1 MSEPQISENQIMQ
14 ANKENKQEASNIN
27 SLNDQNK
34 EIERNNPT
42 NNQESNEDLKIGQYM
57 LTPLQSIIL
66 NQKMPFGFKLET
78 EENILKSLEAS
89 KNQTKKYKNSSKHK
103 ERAGRDINRN
113 GGTMPKKRYQN
124 SNNGD
129 NNIPSNATPEMYN
142 LYKKCKKGLE
152 KIKESRYS
160 NSYYQSNNPDVPCLA
175 NIEKKV
181 NNYEYKN
188 LYDFIMDVRNIWGY
202 YFKLEENN
210 EITSKL
216 SDEWEKICGELEN
229 TNNDVSVKNIKKRT
243 EIIQK
248 ELDEYKDSG
257 TTKENLP
264 APVKKMNQQ
273 NSEYNKPMTVEEK
286 NQLGNNIRSLNKDQ
300 LKGIIKILSENN
312 SVPKSKYFE
321 FDIDKLSTKKLRELE
336 KYVKECLT
344 YNNNSKNLSN
354 NNNNTHAQNS
364 NNNKM
369 TNQKENQNNKN
380 YNNSN
385 NKGNNNQTSTQN
397 SLLKSNNKET
407 NKTQQDNKESTSAKK
422 LKQNN
427 KKTDKNNES
436 FSESESISS
445 DSSLSN

>member
-14 ANKENKQEASNIN
+14 ENKENKQESSNIN
-27 SLNDQNK
+27 SLNPQNK

-42 NNQESNEDLKIGQYM
+42 NNQEANEDLKIGQYI

-66 NQKMPFGFKLET
+66 NKKMPFGFKLET
-78 EENILKSLEAS
+78 EENILKSLETS
-89 KNQTKKYKNSSKHK
+89 KNQTKKYKNSSKNK
-103 ERAGRDINRN
+103 ERATKDIHRN
-113 GGTMPKKRYQN
+113 GGTIPKKRNQN
-124 SNNGD
+124 INSGD
-129 NNIPSNATPEMYN
+129 NNRPSNLTPEMFN
-142 LYKKCKKGLE
+142 LHKKCKKGLE
-152 KIKESRYS
+152 KIKECRYS

-202 YFKLEENN
+202 YFKLEQNN

-229 TNNDVSVKNIKKRT
+229 QNNDVSVKNIKKRT

-248 ELDEYKDSG
+248 ELDEYKDYG

-286 NQLGNNIRSLNKDQ
+286 NQLGNNIRSLNKEQ
-300 LKGIIKILSENN
+300 LKGIIRILSENN

-344 YNNNSKNLSN
+344 YNNNTKNIS
-354 NNNNTHAQNS
+354 NNNNTHAQNT
-364 NNNKM
+364 NNNKT

-380 YNNSN
+380 SN
-385 NKGNNNQTSTQN
+385 NKANITQASNQN
-397 SLLKSNNKET
+397 SLLKSNNKEI

-427 KKTDKNNES
+427 KKNEKNNES

>member
-14 ANKENKQEASNIN
+14 ANKENKQESSNIN
-27 SLNDQNK
+27 SLNPQNK

-42 NNQESNEDLKIGQYM
+42 NNQEANEDLKIGQYI

-66 NQKMPFGFKLET
+66 NKKMPFGFKLET
-78 EENILKSLEAS
+78 EENILKSLETS
-89 KNQTKKYKNSSKHK
+89 KNQTKKYKNSSKNK
-103 ERAGRDINRN
+103 ERATKDTHRN
-113 GGTMPKKRYQN
+113 GGTIPKKRNQN
-124 SNNGD
+124 INSGD
-129 NNIPSNATPEMYN
+129 NNRPSNLTPEMFN
-142 LYKKCKKGLE
+142 LHKKCKKGLE
-152 KIKESRYS
+152 KIKECRYS
-160 NSYYQSNNPDVPCLA
+160 NLYYQSNNPDVPCLA

-202 YFKLEENN
+202 YFKLEQNN
-210 EITSKL
+210 DITSKL

-229 TNNDVSVKNIKKRT
+229 QNNDVSVKNIKKRT

-248 ELDEYKDSG
+248 ELDEYKDYG

-286 NQLGNNIRSLNKDQ
+286 NQLGNNIRSLNKEQ
-300 LKGIIKILSENN
+300 LKGIIKILSESN

-344 YNNNSKNLSN
+344 YNNNTKNIPN
-354 NNNNTHAQNS
+354 NSNTHAQNT
-364 NNNKM
+364 NNNKT

-380 YNNSN
+380 SN
-385 NKGNNNQTSTQN
+385 NKANSTQASNQN
-397 SLLKSNNKET
+397 SLLKSNNKEI

-427 KKTDKNNES
+427 KKNEKNNES

>member
-14 ANKENKQEASNIN
+14 ANKENKQESSNIN
-27 SLNDQNK
+27 SLNPQNK

-42 NNQESNEDLKIGQYM
+42 NNQEAHEDFKIGQYI

-66 NQKMPFGFKLET
+66 NKKMPFGFKLET
-78 EENILKSLEAS
+78 EENILKSLETS
-89 KNQTKKYKNSSKHK
+89 KNQTKKYKNSSKNK
-103 ERAGRDINRN
+103 ERATKDTHRN
-113 GGTMPKKRYQN
+113 GGTIPKKRNQN
-124 SNNGD
+124 INSGD
-129 NNIPSNATPEMYN
+129 NNRPSNLTPEMFN
-142 LYKKCKKGLE
+142 LHKKCKKGLE
-152 KIKESRYS
+152 KIKECRYS
-160 NSYYQSNNPDVPCLA
+160 NLYYQSNNPDVPCLA

-202 YFKLEENN
+202 YFKLEQNN
-210 EITSKL
+210 DITSKL
-216 SDEWEKICGELEN
+216 SDEWEKICGELDN
-229 TNNDVSVKNIKKRT
+229 QNNDVSVKNIKKRT

-248 ELDEYKDSG
+248 ELDEYKDYG

-273 NSEYNKPMTVEEK
+273 NNEYNKPMTVEEK
-286 NQLGNNIRSLNKDQ
+286 NQLGNNIRSLNKEQ
-300 LKGIIKILSENN
+300 LKGIIKILSESN

-344 YNNNSKNLSN
+344 YNNNTKNIPN
-354 NNNNTHAQNS
+354 NSNTHAQNT
-364 NNNKM
+364 NNNKT

-380 YNNSN
+380 SN
-385 NKGNNNQTSTQN
+385 NKANSTQASNQN
-397 SLLKSNNKET
+397 SLLKSNNKEI

-427 KKTDKNNES
+427 KKNEKNNES

>member
-1 MSEPQISENQIMQ
+1 MQ
-14 ANKENKQEASNIN
+14 ENKENKQESSNIN
-27 SLNDQNK
+27 SLNPQNK

-42 NNQESNEDLKIGQYM
+42 NNQEANEDLKIGQYI

-66 NQKMPFGFKLET
+66 NKKMPFGFKLET
-78 EENILKSLEAS
+78 EENILKSLETS
-89 KNQTKKYKNSSKHK
+89 KNQTKKYKNSSKNK
-103 ERAGRDINRN
+103 ERATKDTHRN
-113 GGTMPKKRYQN
+113 GGTIPKKRNQN
-124 SNNGD
+124 INSGD
-129 NNIPSNATPEMYN
+129 NNRPSNLTPEMFN
-142 LYKKCKKGLE
+142 LHKKCKKGLE
-152 KIKESRYS
+152 KIKECRYS

-202 YFKLEENN
+202 YFKLEQNN

-229 TNNDVSVKNIKKRT
+229 QNNDVSVKNIKKRT

-248 ELDEYKDSG
+248 ELDEYKDYG

-286 NQLGNNIRSLNKDQ
+286 NQLGNNIRSLNKEQ
-300 LKGIIKILSENN
+300 LKGIIRILSENN

-344 YNNNSKNLSN
+344 YNNNTKNIS
-354 NNNNTHAQNS
+354 NNNNTHAQNT
-364 NNNKM
+364 NNNKT

-380 YNNSN
+380 SN
-385 NKGNNNQTSTQN
+385 NKANITQASNQN
-397 SLLKSNNKET
+397 SLLKSNNKEI

-427 KKTDKNNES
+427 KKNEKNNES

>member
-14 ANKENKQEASNIN
+14 ENKENKQESSNIN
-27 SLNDQNK
+27 SLNPQNK

-42 NNQESNEDLKIGQYM
+42 NNQEANEDLKIGQYI

-66 NQKMPFGFKLET
+66 NKKMPFGFKLET
-78 EENILKSLEAS
+78 EENILKSLETS
-89 KNQTKKYKNSSKHK
+89 KNQTKKYKNSSKNK
-103 ERAGRDINRN
+103 ERATKDTHRN
-113 GGTMPKKRYQN
+113 GGTIPKKRNQN
-124 SNNGD
+124 INSGD
-129 NNIPSNATPEMYN
+129 NNRPSNLTPEMFN
-142 LYKKCKKGLE
+142 LHKKCKKGLE
-152 KIKESRYS
+152 KIKECRYS

-202 YFKLEENN
+202 YFKLEQNN

-229 TNNDVSVKNIKKRT
+229 QNNDVSVKNIKKRT

-248 ELDEYKDSG
+248 ELDEYKDYG

-286 NQLGNNIRSLNKDQ
+286 NQLGNNIRSLNKEQ
-300 LKGIIKILSENN
+300 LKGIIRILSENN

-344 YNNNSKNLSN
+344 YNNNTKNIS
-354 NNNNTHAQNS
+354 NNNNTHAQNT
-364 NNNKM
+364 NNNKT

-380 YNNSN
+380 SN
-385 NKGNNNQTSTQN
+385 NKANITQASNQN
-397 SLLKSNNKET
+397 SLLKSNNKEIIL
-407 NKTQQDNKESTSAKK
+407 N
-422 LKQNN
+422 
-427 KKTDKNNES
+427 
-436 FSESESISS
+436 
-445 DSSLSN
+445 

>member
-14 ANKENKQEASNIN
+14 ENKENKQESSNIN
-27 SLNDQNK
+27 SLNPQNK

-42 NNQESNEDLKIGQYM
+42 NNQEANEDLKIGQYI

-66 NQKMPFGFKLET
+66 NKKMPFGFKLET
-78 EENILKSLEAS
+78 EENILKSLETS
-89 KNQTKKYKNSSKHK
+89 KNQTKKYKNSSKNK
-103 ERAGRDINRN
+103 ERATKDTHRN
-113 GGTMPKKRYQN
+113 GGTIPKKRNQN
-124 SNNGD
+124 INSGD
-129 NNIPSNATPEMYN
+129 NNRPSNLTPEMFN
-142 LYKKCKKGLE
+142 LHKKCKKGLE
-152 KIKESRYS
+152 KIKECRYS
-160 NSYYQSNNPDVPCLA
+160 NLYYQSNNPDVPCLA

-202 YFKLEENN
+202 YFKLEQNN

-229 TNNDVSVKNIKKRT
+229 QNNDVSVKNIKKRT

-248 ELDEYKDSG
+248 ELDEYKDYG

-286 NQLGNNIRSLNKDQ
+286 NQLGNNIRSLNKEQ
-300 LKGIIKILSENN
+300 LKGIIRILSENN

-344 YNNNSKNLSN
+344 YNNNTKNIS
-354 NNNNTHAQNS
+354 NNNNTHAQNT
-364 NNNKM
+364 NNNKT

-380 YNNSN
+380 SN
-385 NKGNNNQTSTQN
+385 NKANSTQASNQN
-397 SLLKSNNKET
+397 SLLKSNNKEI

-427 KKTDKNNES
+427 KKNEKNNES

>member
-14 ANKENKQEASNIN
+14 ANKENKQESSNIN
-27 SLNDQNK
+27 SLNPQNK

-42 NNQESNEDLKIGQYM
+42 NNQEAHEDLKIGQYI

-66 NQKMPFGFKLET
+66 NKKMPFGFKLET
-78 EENILKSLEAS
+78 EENILKSLETS
-89 KNQTKKYKNSSKHK
+89 KNQTKKYKNSSKNK
-103 ERAGRDINRN
+103 ERATKDTHRN
-113 GGTMPKKRYQN
+113 GGTIPKKRNQN
-124 SNNGD
+124 INSGD
-129 NNIPSNATPEMYN
+129 NNRPSNLTPEMFN
-142 LYKKCKKGLE
+142 LHKKCKKGLE
-152 KIKESRYS
+152 KIKECRYS
-160 NSYYQSNNPDVPCLA
+160 NLYYQSNNPDVPCLA

-202 YFKLEENN
+202 YFKLEQNN
-210 EITSKL
+210 DITSKL
-216 SDEWEKICGELEN
+216 SDEWEKICGELDN
-229 TNNDVSVKNIKKRT
+229 QNNDVSVKNIKKRT

-248 ELDEYKDSG
+248 ELDEYKDYG

-273 NSEYNKPMTVEEK
+273 NNEYNKPMTVEEK
-286 NQLGNNIRSLNKDQ
+286 NQLGNNIRSLNKEQ
-300 LKGIIKILSENN
+300 LKGIIKILSESN

-344 YNNNSKNLSN
+344 YNNNTKNIPN
-354 NNNNTHAQNS
+354 NSNTHAQNT
-364 NNNKM
+364 NNNKT

-380 YNNSN
+380 SN
-385 NKGNNNQTSTQN
+385 NKANSTQASNQN
-397 SLLKSNNKET
+397 SLLKSNNKEI

-427 KKTDKNNES
+427 KKNEKNNES

>member
-14 ANKENKQEASNIN
+14 ANKENKQESSNIN
-27 SLNDQNK
+27 SLNPQNK

-42 NNQESNEDLKIGQYM
+42 NNQEAHEDLKIGQYI

-66 NQKMPFGFKLET
+66 NKKMPFGFKLET
-78 EENILKSLEAS
+78 EENILKSLETS
-89 KNQTKKYKNSSKHK
+89 KNQTKKYKNSSKNK
-103 ERAGRDINRN
+103 ERATKDTHRN
-113 GGTMPKKRYQN
+113 GGTIPKKRNQN
-124 SNNGD
+124 INSGD
-129 NNIPSNATPEMYN
+129 NNRPSNLTPEMFN
-142 LYKKCKKGLE
+142 LHKKCKKGLE
-152 KIKESRYS
+152 KIKECRYS
-160 NSYYQSNNPDVPCLA
+160 NLYYQSNNPDVPCLA

-202 YFKLEENN
+202 YFKLEQNN
-210 EITSKL
+210 DITSKL
-216 SDEWEKICGELEN
+216 SDEWEKICGELDN
-229 TNNDVSVKNIKKRT
+229 QNNDVSVKNIKKRT

-248 ELDEYKDSG
+248 ELDEYKDYG

-273 NSEYNKPMTVEEK
+273 NNEYNKPMTVEEK
-286 NQLGNNIRSLNKDQ
+286 NQLGNNIRSLNKEQ
-300 LKGIIKILSENN
+300 LKGIIKILSESN

-344 YNNNSKNLSN
+344 YNNNTKNIPN
-354 NNNNTHAQNS
+354 NSNTHAQNT
-364 NNNKM
+364 NNNKT

-380 YNNSN
+380 SN
-385 NKGNNNQTSTQN
+385 NKANSTQASNQN
-397 SLLKSNNKET
+397 SLLKSNNKEI

-427 KKTDKNNES
+427 KNK
-436 FSESESISS
+436 
-445 DSSLSN
+445 

>member
-14 ANKENKQEASNIN
+14 ENKENKQESSNIN
-27 SLNDQNK
+27 SLNPQNK

-42 NNQESNEDLKIGQYM
+42 NNQEANEDLKIGQYI

-66 NQKMPFGFKLET
+66 NKKMPFGFKLET
-78 EENILKSLEAS
+78 EENILKSLETS
-89 KNQTKKYKNSSKHK
+89 KNQTKKYKNSSKNK
-103 ERAGRDINRN
+103 ERATKDTHRN
-113 GGTMPKKRYQN
+113 GGTIPKKRNQN
-124 SNNGD
+124 INSGD
-129 NNIPSNATPEMYN
+129 NNRPSNLTPEMFN
-142 LYKKCKKGLE
+142 LHKKCKKGLE
-152 KIKESRYS
+152 KIKECRYS

-202 YFKLEENN
+202 YFKLEQNN

-229 TNNDVSVKNIKKRT
+229 QNNDVSVKNIKKRT

-248 ELDEYKDSG
+248 ELDEYKDYG

-286 NQLGNNIRSLNKDQ
+286 NQLGNNIRSLNKEQ
-300 LKGIIKILSENN
+300 LKGIIRILSENN

-344 YNNNSKNLSN
+344 YNNNTKNIS
-354 NNNNTHAQNS
+354 NNNNTHAQNT
-364 NNNKM
+364 NNNKT

-380 YNNSN
+380 SN
-385 NKGNNNQTSTQN
+385 NKANITQASNQN
-397 SLLKSNNKET
+397 SLLKSNNKEI

-427 KKTDKNNES
+427 KKNEKNNES

>member
-14 ANKENKQEASNIN
+14 ENKENKQESSNIN
-27 SLNDQNK
+27 SLNPQNK

-42 NNQESNEDLKIGQYM
+42 NNQEANEDLKIGQYI

-66 NQKMPFGFKLET
+66 NKKMPFGFKLET
-78 EENILKSLEAS
+78 EENILKSLETS
-89 KNQTKKYKNSSKHK
+89 KNQTKKYKNSSKNK
-103 ERAGRDINRN
+103 ERATKDTHRN
-113 GGTMPKKRYQN
+113 GGTIPKKRNQN
-124 SNNGD
+124 INSGD
-129 NNIPSNATPEMYN
+129 NNRPSNLTPEMFN
-142 LYKKCKKGLE
+142 LHKKCKKGLE
-152 KIKESRYS
+152 KIKECRYS
-160 NSYYQSNNPDVPCLA
+160 NSYYQSNNPGVPCLA

-202 YFKLEENN
+202 YFKLEQNN

-229 TNNDVSVKNIKKRT
+229 QNNDVSVKNIKKRT

-248 ELDEYKDSG
+248 ELDEYKDYG

-286 NQLGNNIRSLNKDQ
+286 NQLGNNIRSLNKEQ
-300 LKGIIKILSENN
+300 LKGIIRILSENN

-344 YNNNSKNLSN
+344 YNNNTKNIS
-354 NNNNTHAQNS
+354 NNNNTHAQNT
-364 NNNKM
+364 NNNKT

-380 YNNSN
+380 SN
-385 NKGNNNQTSTQN
+385 NKANITQASNQN
-397 SLLKSNNKET
+397 SLLKSNNKEI

-427 KKTDKNNES
+427 KKNEKNNES

>member
-14 ANKENKQEASNIN
+14 ANKENKQESSNIN
-27 SLNDQNK
+27 SLNPQNK

-42 NNQESNEDLKIGQYM
+42 NNQEAHEDLKIGQYI

-66 NQKMPFGFKLET
+66 NKKMPFGFKLET
-78 EENILKSLEAS
+78 EENILKSLETS
-89 KNQTKKYKNSSKHK
+89 KNQTKKYKNSSKNK
-103 ERAGRDINRN
+103 ERATKDTHRN
-113 GGTMPKKRYQN
+113 GGTIPKKRNQN
-124 SNNGD
+124 INSGD
-129 NNIPSNATPEMYN
+129 NNRPSNLTPEMFN
-142 LYKKCKKGLE
+142 LHKKCKKGLE
-152 KIKESRYS
+152 KIKECRYS
-160 NSYYQSNNPDVPCLA
+160 NLYNQSNNLDVPCLEK
-175 NIEKKV
+175 IKKKV

-202 YFKLEENN
+202 YFKLEQNN
-210 EITSKL
+210 DITSKL
-216 SDEWEKICGELEN
+216 SDEWEKICGELDN
-229 TNNDVSVKNIKKRT
+229 QNNDVSVKNIKKRT

-248 ELDEYKDSG
+248 ELDEYKDYG

-273 NSEYNKPMTVEEK
+273 NNEYNKPMTVEEK
-286 NQLGNNIRSLNKDQ
+286 NQLGNNIRSLNKEQ
-300 LKGIIKILSENN
+300 LKGIIKILSESN

-344 YNNNSKNLSN
+344 YNNNTKNIPN
-354 NNNNTHAQNS
+354 NSNTHAQNT
-364 NNNKM
+364 NNNKT

-380 YNNSN
+380 SN
-385 NKGNNNQTSTQN
+385 NKANSTQASNQN
-397 SLLKSNNKET
+397 SLLKSNNKEI

-427 KKTDKNNES
+427 KKNEKNNES